1 MVLLHA
7 RRSRRFAQDFKKCV
21 SNSTKDTLYRII
33 MINTPV
39 IFRMVY
45 KGASLVIKPA
55 TKKKVRMLGST
66 KHPATYE
73 AFRKLGVTRVNAP
86 PLAGGTNKGVNILDL
101 VKMYSQEFKKAET
114 KG

>member
-1 MVLLHA
+1 MDLADIKWSSFTYDVRDALH
-7 RRSRRFAQDFKKCV
+7 KILKCV
-21 SNSTKDTLYRII
+21 SNSIRTRLYRIV

-73 AFRKLGVTRVNAP
+73 AFRKLGVTRVNASRGP
-86 PLAGGTNKGVNILDL
+86 EAEQI
-101 VKMYSQEFKKAET
+101 KA
-114 KG
+114 